1 MPAKTET
8 FADIYMLVEFRSNF
22 KCNQLKPAVIDSFSD
37 TKIITTF
44 VIGGDSAM
52 PGPNQSNQWEWLIS
66 SVK

>member
-44 VIGGDSAM
+44 VIGGEGAM
-52 PGPNQSNQWEWLIS
+52 PGPNQRNQWGWLLS